1 MKIRCLLVGAPGSG
15 KGTQAEYLSQKLS
28 IPIVTTSSVIRAS
41 LNDDSPMSV
50 KVRDTINQGKLIDDD
65 MMWQLLQHRVCQ
77 DDCKAGI
84 ILDGFPRN
92 QKQLDMLLDAGVKID
107 TVLYLQ
113 VSDEVIVD
121 RLSGRRVHLPSGRTY
136 HVLYNP
142 PKQDGLDDITSESLV
157 QRDDDTP
164 EVVQKRLAIFH
175 EQTMPVIKWAQG
187 ADAILG
193 KLLIIDASKPV
204 AEVREEIDRNC

>member
-15 KGTQAEYLSQKLS
+15 KGTQAEYLSQKLR

-142 PKQDGLDDITSESLV
+142 P
-157 QRDDDTP
+157 
-164 EVVQKRLAIFH
+164 
-175 EQTMPVIKWAQG
+175 
-187 ADAILG
+187 
-193 KLLIIDASKPV
+193 
-204 AEVREEIDRNC
+204 

>member
-15 KGTQAEYLSQKLS
+15 KGTQAEYLSQKLR

-142 PKQDGLDDITSESLV
+142 PKQEGLDDVTSESLV

-187 ADAILG
+187 SDATLG

-204 AEVREEIDRNC
+204 AEVREEIDRHC

>member
-1 MKIRCLLVGAPGSG
+1 MTKIILIGPPGAG
-15 KGTQAEYLSQKLS
+15 KGTQAEYISQKLR

-41 LNDDSPMSV
+41 LKDDSPMSV

-92 QKQLDMLLDAGVKID
+92 QKQLDMLLDAGVEID

-136 HVLYNP
+136 HVMYNP
-142 PKQDGLDDITSESLV
+142 PKKEGFDDVTGEAIV

-164 EVVQKRLAIFH
+164 EVIHKRLAIFH
-175 EQTMPVIKWAQG
+175 EQTMAVIKWAQG
-187 ADAILG
+187 EDSALG
-193 KLLIIDASKPV
+193 KLLTVDASKSV
-204 AEVREEIDRNC
+204 AEVRETIDCLC

>member
-1 MKIRCLLVGAPGSG
+1 
-15 KGTQAEYLSQKLS
+15 
-28 IPIVTTSSVIRAS
+28 
-41 LNDDSPMSV
+41 
-50 KVRDTINQGKLIDDD
+50 
-65 MMWQLLQHRVCQ
+65 
-77 DDCKAGI
+77 
-84 ILDGFPRN
+84 
-92 QKQLDMLLDAGVKID
+92 MLLDAGVKID

-142 PKQDGLDDITSESLV
+142 PKQEGLDDVTSESLV

-187 ADAILG
+187 VDATLG

-204 AEVREEIDRNC
+204 SEVREEIDRNC